1 MATPTSMLAFIIA
14 NIIVW
19 PSIALTYWYVFQ
31 LEEESIMNDLASAAG
46 TDSTGQEDTDS
57 GAPEIQ

>member
-31 LEEESIMNDLASAAG
+31 LEEESIMDDLASAAG
-46 TDSTGQEDTDS
+46 TDSNVSEDTDT
-57 GAPEIQ
+57 GATEVQ

>member
-1 MATPTSMLAFIIA
+1 MLAFIIA

-19 PSIALTYWYVFQ
+19 PTIALTYWYVFQ

-46 TDSTGQEDTDS
+46 TDSNASEDADN